1 MKREA
6 DIEGI
11 FELFADSGRAGPVCS
26 GYRPGHKIHENY
38 ISSGEHQ
45 YIDSEWVSLGESANT
60 KLWLI
65 TPEVYPAS
73 IWIGRELEVSEGT
86 NIVGKF
92 IVTGVLN
99 ETLLCTPDSYNPV
112 WVVPSELEIR

>member
-6 DIEGI
+6 DIEGS
-11 FELFADSGRAGPVCS
+11 FELFANSGRTGPVCS

-45 YIDSEWVSLGESANT
+45 YINSEWVPLGGTADA

-65 TPEVYPAS
+65 TPHVHPSS
-73 IWIGRELEVSEGT
+73 IWVGREIEVSEGSHV
-86 NIVGKF
+86 VGKF
-92 IVTGVLN
+92 VVKSVLN
-99 ETLLCTPDSYNPV
+99 ETLLCTPDSYNPI
-112 WVVPSELEIR
+112 WVVPPGLE